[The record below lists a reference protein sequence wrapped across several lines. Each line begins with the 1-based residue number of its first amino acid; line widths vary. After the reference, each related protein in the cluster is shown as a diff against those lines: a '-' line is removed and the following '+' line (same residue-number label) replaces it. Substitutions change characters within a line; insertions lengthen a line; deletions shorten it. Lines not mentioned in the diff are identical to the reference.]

1 MIERL
6 TFVFK
11 RLECLTSLISNY
23 NIIDMVRNDE
33 ILIAV
38 DVKLNQLDVVIKSN
52 DCDDNRRILQAI
64 YDLVYFYAYYD

>member
-1 MIERL
+1 MIERM

-52 DCDDNRRILQAI
+52 DCDDNRRISQAI
-64 YDLVYFYAYYD
+64 YDLVYFYAYYN